1 MFSYPVLLSIDSI
14 SIHVSS
20 LVCWLLLRIC
30 SAPGLVEEIRTETGS
45 FAKATQPVQRF
56 RIPEPPFLELDTD
69 SLLLSCPLLRA
80 CYYECLRLDSSP
92 VLIRTV
98 VRDTIITK
106 PRKDLFGS
114 ERPTSYQLNAGE
126 GVAIPLRLRD
136 YDPRK
141 FKFDPDRFLGRTER
155 KDTRINNGPQR
166 PLPCA
171 DGGSMFPD
179 RKLLD
184 TVVLAF
190 VAGLLALWDFESSD
204 PGQWVVPGHQTMPNF
219 SSPVDDV
226 RVRVRRRTLSV
237 VQ

>member
-1 MFSYPVLLSIDSI
+1 MFSYSVLLSVDSI

-30 SAPGLVEEIRTETGS
+30 SAPGLVEEIRTETGF
-45 FAKATQPVQRF
+45 FAKATQPAQRF
-56 RIPEPPFLELDTD
+56 GIPEPPFLVLDTD
-69 SLLLSCPLLRA
+69 SLLLSCPLLKA

-92 VLIRTV
+92 VSIRTI

-114 ERPTSYQLNAGE
+114 ERPTSYQMNAGE
-126 GVAIPLRLRD
+126 VVAIPLRLQN
-136 YDPRK
+136 YDPRE
-141 FKFDPDRFLGRTER
+141 FKFDPERFLIRTER
-155 KDTRINNGPQR
+155 RDTQITNGPQR
-166 PLPCA
+166 PFACA

-179 RKLLD
+179 RELLD